1 MTLFDQVLVHLFV
14 DHVSRQIDKRE
25 MREAAEAAAKK
36 APAPAA
42 AVKGLVGSHRARA
55 RRAALLS
62 RLPA

>member
-42 AVKGLVGSHRARA
+42 VKGLVGSHRARA